1 MEGISLFVSIV
12 IIVFGVLQIILF
24 FKLWGMTNDVKKIK
38 QALPNASTN
47 ISPAKME
54 FIIGNTDKAK
64 EMMQK
69 EFIFDIY
76 LVYQKAARGYITKRE
91 YIAFFNELGKKYRTR
106 FGKYSEFIEFGQY
119 STFDKAKEVFG

>member
-12 IIVFGVLQIILF
+12 IIIFAVLQIILF

-54 FIIGNTDKAK
+54 FIIGNTDKAQ
-64 EMMQK
+64 EMAIR
-69 EFIFDIY
+69 EFIVDIY
-76 LVYQKAARGYITKRE
+76 SIYKKALKGYITEKE
-91 YIAFFNELGKKYRTR
+91 YIAYFNELEKEYRTR
-106 FGKYSEFIEFGQY
+106 FGKSSEFIEFGQY